1 MIVAIGAIIV
11 FVSVIVGF
19 LWAANSGLALGDW
32 KWGIL
37 EALTHWNEYLVII
50 GAALGSMIIM
60 APKKVLLNLIK
71 GLIGVLKGIPY
82 SQKSYED
89 LFQALYELFMIGR
102 KNGMIALE
110 DHVNEPVSSSIF
122 SKYPSL
128 VEDKEAMDFL
138 CDALRPII
146 DGRVKAEELKPL
158 LDIQLH
164 TMDEEGHEP
173 ISVLTKVGDSLPG
186 FGIVAAVLG
195 IVVTMQAIGGPVE
208 TIGEKVGSALI
219 GTFLG
224 IFLAYGFVNPLAS
237 NMAFV
242 HDSKL
247 AFLKSIS
254 SAVVSFCTGAAPA
267 MAIEISRRG
276 VASSFRPNADELEQT
291 IKSIKV
297 S

>member
-1 MIVAIGAIIV
+1 MVIIFGAI
-11 FVSVIVGF
+11 VIVVCVLVGF
-19 LWAANSGLALGDW
+19 TMVDGKISSL
-32 KWGIL
+32 I
-37 EALTHWNEYLVII
+37 HVNEFLVIG
-50 GAALGSMIIM
+50 GASIGSMIIM
-60 APKKVLLNLIK
+60 APWNVLKDLGKKLFA
-71 GLIGVLKGIPY
+71 VLKGIPY
-82 SQKSYED
+82 RQKSYED

-110 DHVNEPVSSSIF
+110 DHVNDPASSSVF

-128 VEDKEAMDFL
+128 EKDKEAMDFL

-146 DGRVKAEELKPL
+146 DGRIKPEELKPL
-158 LDIQLH
+158 LDIQLRK
-164 TMDEEGHEP
+164 MDEEGHDP
-173 ISVLTKVGDSLPG
+173 INVLIKVGDALPG

-195 IVVTMQAIGGPVE
+195 IVVTMGAIGGPVE
-208 TIGEKVGSALI
+208 TIGKKVGSALV

-224 IFLAYGFVNPLAS
+224 IFLAYGFVNPLAT

-242 HDSKL
+242 HESRL
-247 AFLKSIS
+247 AFLKCVS

>member
-1 MIVAIGAIIV
+1 MVLIIG
-11 FVSVIVGF
+11 VIVVFASVLIGF
-19 LWAANSGLALGDW
+19 VWSAGW
-32 KWGIL
+32 KPAIL
-37 EALTHWNEYLVII
+37 ENLLHGNEYLVII
-50 GAALGSMIIM
+50 GAAVGSMIIM
-60 APKKVLLNLIK
+60 APLP
-71 GLIGVLKGIPY
+71 VLKDLFRKVMAVFKGMPY
-82 SQKSYED
+82 NQQSYED

-110 DHVNEPVSSSIF
+110 DHVNDPASSSVF

-128 VEDKEAMDFL
+128 EKDKEAMDFL

-146 DGRVKAEELKPL
+146 DGRIKAEELKPL

-164 TMDEEGHEP
+164 KMDEEGHDP
-173 ISVLTKVGDSLPG
+173 INVLIKVGDALPG

-195 IVVTMQAIGGPVE
+195 IVVTMGAIGGPVE
-208 TIGEKVGSALI
+208 TIGKKVGSALV

-224 IFLAYGFVNPLAS
+224 IFLAYGFVNPLAT

-242 HDSKL
+242 HESRL
-247 AFLKSIS
+247 AFLKCVS

-291 IKSIKV
+291 IKAIKV
-297 S
+297 A

>member
-1 MIVAIGAIIV
+1 MVIIFGAIFIV
-11 FVSVIVGF
+11 VCVLWGFTMVGG
-19 LWAANSGLALGDW
+19 N
-32 KWGIL
+32 I
-37 EALTHWNEYLVII
+37 WNLLHKNEFLVIG
-50 GAALGSMIIM
+50 GASIGSMIIM
-60 APKKVLLNLIK
+60 APWNVLKDLGKKLFA
-71 GLIGVLKGIPY
+71 VLKGIPY
-82 SQKSYED
+82 RQKSYED

-110 DHVNEPVSSSIF
+110 DHVNDPASSSVF

-128 VEDKEAMDFL
+128 EKDKEAMDFL

-146 DGRVKAEELKPL
+146 DGRIKAEELKPL
-158 LDIQLH
+158 LDIQLRK
-164 TMDEEGHEP
+164 MDEEGHDP
-173 ISVLTKVGDSLPG
+173 INVLIKVGDALPG

-195 IVVTMQAIGGPVE
+195 IVVTMGAIGGPVE
-208 TIGEKVGSALI
+208 TIGKKVGSALV

-224 IFLAYGFVNPLAS
+224 IFLAYGFVNPLAT

-242 HDSKL
+242 HESRL
-247 AFLKSIS
+247 AFLKCVS

-291 IKSIKV
+291 IKAIKV
-297 S
+297 A

>member
-1 MIVAIGAIIV
+1 MVIIFGAIFIV
-11 FVSVIVGF
+11 VCVLVGF
-19 LWAANSGLALGDW
+19 MMVDGKPSSLIHL
-32 KWGIL
+32 
-37 EALTHWNEYLVII
+37 NEFLVIG
-50 GAALGSMIIM
+50 GASIGSMIIM
-60 APKKVLLNLIK
+60 APMN
-71 GLIGVLKGIPY
+71 VLKDLGKNLFAVLRGIPY

-110 DHVNEPVSSSIF
+110 DHVNDPASSSIF

-128 VEDKEAMDFL
+128 EKDKEAMDFI

-146 DGRVKAEELKPL
+146 DGRIKAEELKPL
-158 LDIQLH
+158 LDIQLRK
-164 TMDEEGHEP
+164 MDEEGHDP
-173 ISVLTKVGDSLPG
+173 INVLIKVGDALPG

-195 IVVTMQAIGGPVE
+195 IVVTMGSIGGPVE
-208 TIGEKVGSALI
+208 TIGYKVGSALV

-224 IFLAYGFVNPLAS
+224 IFLAYGFVNPLAT

-242 HDSKL
+242 HDSRL
-247 AFLKSIS
+247 AFLKCVS

-291 IKSIKV
+291 IKAIKV
-297 S
+297 A

>member
-19 LWAANSGLALGDW
+19 LWAANSGLALGVW
-32 KWGIL
+32 KYEIL
-37 EALTHWNEYLVII
+37 YALTHWNEYLVII

-60 APKKVLLNLIK
+60 APKNVLLNLIK

-110 DHVNEPVSSSIF
+110 DHVNEPASSSIF

-128 VEDKEAMDFL
+128 VKDKEAMDFL

-242 HDSKL
+242 HESRL
-247 AFLKSIS
+247 AFLKCVS

-276 VASSFRPNADELEQT
+276 VASSLRPDADELEQT

>member
-1 MIVAIGAIIV
+1 MVLIIGAITVLACVLIG
-11 FVSVIVGF
+11 FVWS
-19 LWAANSGLALGDW
+19 AEGDPR
-32 KWGIL
+32 IL
-37 EALTHWNEYLVII
+37 KNLLHGNEYLVII
-50 GAALGSMIIM
+50 GAAVGSMIIM
-60 APKKVLLNLIK
+60 APLP
-71 GLIGVLKGIPY
+71 VLKDLFRKVMAVFKGMPY
-82 SQKSYED
+82 NQQSYED

-110 DHVNEPVSSSIF
+110 DHVNDPASSSVF

-128 VEDKEAMDFL
+128 EKNNEAMNFL

-146 DGRVKAEELKPL
+146 DGRIKAEELRPL
-158 LDIQLH
+158 LDIQLRK
-164 TMDEEGHEP
+164 MNEEGHEP
-173 ISVLTKVGDSLPG
+173 VNVLAKVGDSLPG

-195 IVVTMQAIGGPVE
+195 IVVTMQSIGGPVE
-208 TIGEKVGSALI
+208 TIGTKVGSALV

-237 NMAFV
+237 NLEFV
-242 HDSKL
+242 HAARMD
-247 AFLKSIS
+247 FLKSIS

-276 VASSFRPNADELEQT
+276 VASSFRPDADELEQT